1 MAEFSCNG
9 LDDLMLSLQEIES
22 IPDDVKD
29 EILNAE
35 ADVLVPE
42 IRDRGKGYG
51 IPDGKM
57 LQSIKKGKVRTSKK
71 GNKAIPV
78 YAAGSRTRGKKRIKN
93 SEIAFLNNYG
103 TRHQQARPFWSDTEE
118 LSAKTM
124 TAAGERIVN
133 KWLLSK
139 DL

>member
-9 LDDLMLSLQEIES
+9 LDELMVSMQEIEVM
-22 IPDDVKD
+22 PDDVKD
-29 EILNAE
+29 ELLNAE
-35 ADVLVPE
+35 ADALIPE
-42 IRDRGKGYG
+42 IKERGHAYG

-71 GNKAIPV
+71 GNKGISV
-78 YAAGSRTRGKKRIKN
+78 YPAGSRIRGKKRTTN

-103 TRHQQARPFWSDTEE
+103 TRHMQARPFWTDSETT
-118 LSAKTM
+118 SALTM
-124 TAAGERIVN
+124 QKAGEGVVD
-133 KWLLSK
+133 KWLKSK